1 MEGLKLAKCDYCGQV
16 ADFLVYAASHGY
28 NGGAFLCARHAV
40 KVINETYNLKNR
52 ANSMKGNTFAQVYK
66 DHQ

>member
-28 NGGAFLCARHAV
+28 NSGAFLCAKHAV
-40 KVINETYNLKNR
+40 KVINETYNLKKSR
-52 ANSMKGNTFAQVYK
+52 LLQKCNTSA
-66 DHQ
+66 HAL